1 LRLSCVGWCATLVDM
16 IQDPLRT
23 TLDTLRSERVQAEI
37 RAIELDEELQAVA
50 QRLTHLRGAIDNIEA
65 LLGIPSV
72 EDEAVLDEAADDEES
87 SSGPAAKEV
96 EIDFTNVGDGPRFER
111 GARKRV
117 PSTEWVA
124 EVVDQIGRP
133 ADRDLIFEAFGHI
146 KGFPESWSNPRNSVN
161 NALGRAVERRMV
173 LKLEDNL
180 FAPLT
185 YNPFDSDDY
194 DREES

>member
-1 LRLSCVGWCATLVDM
+1 MT
-16 IQDPLRT
+16 QDPLRT
-23 TLDTLRSERVQAEI
+23 TLDTLRSEREGAE
-37 RAIELDEELQAVA
+37 RHATELDEELKSVA
-50 QRLTHLRGAIDNIEA
+50 RRLKHLRGAIENIEA
-65 LLGIPSV
+65 LLGVPSV
-72 EDEAVLDEAADDEES
+72 EDEEILSLAYEDDEES
-87 SSGPAAKEV
+87 ASATV
-96 EIDFTNVGDGPRFER
+96 RDLDFTNVEDGPER
-111 GARKRV
+111 TPVNPEPAARKRV

-146 KGFPESWSNPRNSVN
+146 KGFPPTWTNPRNSVN

-180 FAPLT
+180 FAPLK
-185 YNPFDSDDY
+185 YNPFDSDDD

>member
-1 LRLSCVGWCATLVDM
+1 MT
-16 IQDPLRT
+16 QDPLRT

-37 RAIELDEELQAVA
+37 RAIELEEELQAVA
-50 QRLTHLRGAIDNIEA
+50 QRLTHLRGAIENIEA

-72 EDEAVLDEAADDEES
+72 EDEAVLNDASDDEEN
-87 SSGPAAKEV
+87 SSGPVAR
-96 EIDFTNVGDGPRFER
+96 EIDFTNVGDGPRFEH

-173 LKLEDNL
+173 LKLGDNL

-185 YNPFDSDDY
+185 YNPFDSDDE